1 MYNFGPSVTYQFG
14 RRIFF
19 IALGTSTQIV
29 FSLTSLYIV
38 SNIISTYL
46 LLIYEFGLLYVGPL
60 PYLMNTTCIL
70 FKKNKHFHLLY
81 VGPLPYLM
89 NTTCILFKKNKHFHL

>member
-1 MYNFGPSVTYQFG
+1 MYNFGPSVVVPRLVNDHGLDISIWSSCCCSSLQVLEKD
-14 RRIFF
+14 IAILDFF

-46 LLIYEFGLLYVGPL
+46 LIYEFGLVY
-60 PYLMNTTCIL
+60 
-70 FKKNKHFHLLY
+70 F
-81 VGPLPYLM
+81 
-89 NTTCILFKKNKHFHL
+89 